1 MAFNYKKSVTFRLGQ
16 AAKAYRARSGVHL
29 ARIGL
34 HPGQEAVLKTLAE
47 TDGLTMSELAATLG
61 VQPPTVTKMITRMSG
76 QRLVRRQSAEH
87 DGRLAQVCI
96 TEEGRARVELV
107 DRCWKRLEREAL
119 AGLDDKDRKR
129 LRKLLRAVERNLA
142 ATLHAD
148 PALDDE
154 IEAEAAAVAEDI
166 ASEEAAEAPTP
177 SSPDAASPEA
187 MSPGAASPRKAARKP
202 KAKARAAS
210 AADAAAGED
219 PLVSEPAA

>member
-96 TEEGRARVELV
+96 TDEGRARVELV

-154 IEAEAAAVAEDI
+154 IEAEAAAVAE
-166 ASEEAAEAPTP
+166 EAAEASAP

-187 MSPGAASPRKAARKP
+187 MSPDAASPRKAARKP

-210 AADAAAGED
+210 AAAAAAGED